1 MVVRGDYVYR
11 NSGQPTPVLI
21 NPIIF
26 TYPRRYIVGT
36 DENSLKL
43 FLQLCSMRVYVD
55 GFIDDVLKGKT
66 IYHKRIYSMEDIS
79 KSGSILLVEDS
90 NINDISGVAICDC
103 TIGINS
109 DIDWSNAYIYG
120 AGYMG
125 KKLLQHLL
133 DNNIKVNG
141 FIDCDETKVDTV
153 VSGARVYHTSILPS
167 LRPDIAVIETGKHYQ
182 EMDAVVCKLNKNV
195 SRFFYMDMSGLRND
209 AIWVEHDIS
218 FDRGVFLDLG
228 FDNRK
233 IYLCGKDKIMVER
246 YFDIFKLLDFEDL
259 CIAKWADS
267 TTENE
272 ETAYI
277 EDALLEEN
285 SLVIFCSEVIDDE
298 DLERLHNLGMERG
311 RDFCDI
317 RCDIWERQQYMHSA
331 HCKGL
336 QVLDVNLA
344 YTRNMGS
351 SFPGIAILGEN
362 LENDYKIAVLGAS
375 TSTSGY
381 FWFKSWPEFLYEKYT
396 NEHITILNG
405 AVEGYTSAQEL
416 IKLMRDI
423 VCLKPDLVIV
433 YDGYNDMANQS
444 AFPDMPNI
452 YAISYMK
459 TIMEYA
465 NGRMGNAKNRDI
477 FCGIPSSGNA
487 IEDWLKNIEYM
498 NAICKIN
505 HIKFVSFIQPLFY
518 SKPKM
523 TLKEDIILQ
532 KKWDFHFGI
541 SEAVK
546 DSVKELRR
554 CAAEISRTYEYIFDL
569 SSIFDASDEQIYF
582 DICHVL
588 DKGNAII
595 ADEIYEII
603 QKRM

>member
-1 MVVRGDYVYR
+1 MYS
-11 NSGQPTPVLI
+11 NSGQPLPVLV
-21 NPIIF
+21 NPVIF
-26 TYPRRYIVGT
+26 LYSRRYIVGT

-55 GFIDDVLKGKT
+55 GFIDDELKGKT
-66 IYHKRIYSMEDIS
+66 IYHKRVYSMKDIS
-79 KSGSILLVEDS
+79 KVDSILLAD
-90 NINDISGVAICDC
+90 NLKKNDFSGVAICDC
-103 TIGINS
+103 VIEINS

-120 AGYMG
+120 AGNMG
-125 KKLLQHLL
+125 IKLLRHLQ
-133 DNNIKVNG
+133 DNNITING
-141 FIDCDETKVDTV
+141 FIDCDKTKAGTV
-153 VSGARVYHTSILPS
+153 ILGVKVYHTSILTS
-167 LRPDIAVIETGKHYQ
+167 LRSGIAVIEAGKYYQ
-182 EMDAVVCKLNKNV
+182 EMDAIVFELNKNV
-195 SRFFYMDMSGLRND
+195 KRFFYMDMSGQRND
-209 AIWVEHDIS
+209 AIWVWHDIL
-218 FDRGVFLDLG
+218 FDRGILLDLG

-233 IYLCGKDKIMVER
+233 IYLCGKDKKIAEQ
-246 YFDIFKLLDFEDL
+246 YLDIFKLLDFEDV
-259 CIAKWADS
+259 CIAKWSELVPD
-267 TTENE
+267 NE
-272 ETAYI
+272 ETVYI

-285 SLVIFCSEVIDDE
+285 SLVIFCSETVGDE
-298 DLERLHNLGMERG
+298 DLERLYNLGMERG
-311 RDFCDI
+311 KDFCDI
-317 RCDIWERQQYMHSA
+317 RCNIWERQQYMHSA
-331 HCKGL
+331 HCNGI

-351 SFPGIAILGEN
+351 RFPGIAILGEN

-381 FWFKSWPEFLYEKYT
+381 FRVKSWPEFLYEKFSDA
-396 NEHITILNG
+396 HITILNG

-416 IKLMRDI
+416 IKLIRDI

-444 AFPDMPNI
+444 AFPEMPNI

-465 NGRMGNAKNRDI
+465 NGRMGNVRNRDI
-477 FCGIPSSGNA
+477 FCGIPSLGNA

-498 NAICKIN
+498 NAVCEIN

-541 SEAVK
+541 PETVK
-546 DSVKELRR
+546 VPVKELRKR
-554 CAAEISRTYEYIFDL
+554 AAEISRTYEYIFDL
-569 SSIFDASDEQIYF
+569 SPIFDTSEEQIYF

-595 ADEIYEII
+595 ADEVYKII